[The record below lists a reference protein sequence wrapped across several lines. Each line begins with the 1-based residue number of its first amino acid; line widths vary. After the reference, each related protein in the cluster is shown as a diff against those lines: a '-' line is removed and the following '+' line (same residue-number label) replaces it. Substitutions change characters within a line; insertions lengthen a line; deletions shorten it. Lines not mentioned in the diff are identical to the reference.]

1 MPGIANLTKMLKLDE
16 GSNIVNG
23 RHMLYKCSAC
33 FWTIGYGY
41 NIEKNGVSEKIAQA
55 MFEEFMTYLLVN
67 PDIRRIIDEHDEIRQ
82 SVIVDMAFNLGVK
95 GLLEFRNM
103 LTAFENGDY
112 NLAALEMLDSRWA
125 EQVGHRATRLSYM
138 MRTGTIHGD
147 YN

>member
-16 GSNIVNG
+16 GTNIKNG
-23 RHMLYKCSAC
+23 RHMLYKCSADQ
-33 FWTIGYGY
+33 WTIGYGY

-55 MFEEFMTYLLVN
+55 IFDEFMTGLLVN
-67 PDIRRIIDEHDEIRQ
+67 PEIRKIIDGHDEIRQ

-112 NLAALEMLDSRWA
+112 NLAALEMLDSKWA
-125 EQVGHRATRLSYM
+125 SQVGHRATRLAYM
-138 MRTGTIHGD
+138 MKTGTIHGD
-147 YN
+147 YL